1 MDYIIEK
8 IKNID
13 SLYNLNLKENVDENI
28 LFLSILKAN
37 RYDLLKNSNIKIHI
51 DNTESSIKLIE
62 YLLSNEDILYF
73 INKNG
78 FLFNKETID
87 KISKIVLENYSSDYY
102 KFDIFLKSFFNNKEE
117 LNEFIKDN
125 EEFFIKYLHNEK
137 DNVLYIL
144 KNNDYFIKIILKE
157 KYIKLINNIE
167 NYSLNNLKELAT
179 IINDGI
185 ELPYFLGN
193 DRFMYHLFELKTQLQ
208 PKEFVLL
215 LNLLKEKSLYDRKD
229 NIFNDLINQNIE
241 YLINL
246 IDQFGI
252 LPKCLVESEIFRD
265 QCIKRNRI
273 DLAVK
278 CILPKDIFK
287 DENLVKKYS
296 TELRIDL
303 KDFYSR
309 GKYFLDYYEKNNN
322 IFNTLLATT
331 LKNNIFN
338 IGNEHLERFSNDI
351 SIQIDIAKLND
362 KESKIFTEI
371 LKMYNYEE
379 FDISF
384 MIANILNNISN
395 YKELINSID
404 LSIMSKEDLKTL
416 VKVLQL
422 SNNQYNIKNIDDLR
436 NYRNKK
442 MEYLKLN
449 LNKDSLLKL
458 LFNINLNQAV
468 NINNQYC
475 YDRKQKILNL
485 LNNSELPKEI
495 LEYLNII
502 NKIIEC
508 NNLED
513 ITKLYNK
520 YKDINLYDLEIPLD
534 TYLRSQYAKLYSNR
548 LYKIKEDKSLKKINY
563 NGKEIKIFIPR
574 ENFNFLIHC
583 VGSCSL
589 QKEIIDTNYQ
599 KDWEDRPQLQDHF
612 IACSYINERGIYSIR
627 SRENI
632 ILGFDSIESGSLF
645 GMGDTDIDSIGFYS
659 KIYNSSRMLMEENG
673 NRAHYFV
680 PSLIVNSINEGYNEI
695 VIERRNCNS
704 KNKEHFKRMPNYI
717 IMMADSLDKNNFNF
731 LEDLYTKDLVFL
743 SEEDKKEI
751 NNVIDSVKIKKI
763 LIKYRD
769 VINKN
774 AKIKNM
780 EENELLN
787 LYVSLIIKSKY
798 FEDCLKATS
807 EFDIPLIIIDKLYY
821 FNKILTESMYSEK
834 EKNTIYE
841 TYIKSDEYMKQKIF
855 NIVSKGGNINSILEK
870 NSNFSI
876 TL

>member
-287 DENLVKKYS
+287 DE
-296 TELRIDL
+296 
-303 KDFYSR
+303 
-309 GKYFLDYYEKNNN
+309 
-322 IFNTLLATT
+322 
-331 LKNNIFN
+331 
-338 IGNEHLERFSNDI
+338 
-351 SIQIDIAKLND
+351 
-362 KESKIFTEI
+362 
-371 LKMYNYEE
+371 
-379 FDISF
+379 
-384 MIANILNNISN
+384 
-395 YKELINSID
+395 
-404 LSIMSKEDLKTL
+404 
-416 VKVLQL
+416 
-422 SNNQYNIKNIDDLR
+422 
-436 NYRNKK
+436 
-442 MEYLKLN
+442 
-449 LNKDSLLKL
+449 
-458 LFNINLNQAV
+458 
-468 NINNQYC
+468 
-475 YDRKQKILNL
+475 
-485 LNNSELPKEI
+485 
-495 LEYLNII
+495 
-502 NKIIEC
+502 
-508 NNLED
+508 
-513 ITKLYNK
+513 
-520 YKDINLYDLEIPLD
+520 
-534 TYLRSQYAKLYSNR
+534 
-548 LYKIKEDKSLKKINY
+548 
-563 NGKEIKIFIPR
+563 
-574 ENFNFLIHC
+574 
-583 VGSCSL
+583 
-589 QKEIIDTNYQ
+589 
-599 KDWEDRPQLQDHF
+599 
-612 IACSYINERGIYSIR
+612 
-627 SRENI
+627 
-632 ILGFDSIESGSLF
+632 
-645 GMGDTDIDSIGFYS
+645 
-659 KIYNSSRMLMEENG
+659 
-673 NRAHYFV
+673 
-680 PSLIVNSINEGYNEI
+680 
-695 VIERRNCNS
+695 
-704 KNKEHFKRMPNYI
+704 
-717 IMMADSLDKNNFNF
+717 
-731 LEDLYTKDLVFL
+731 
-743 SEEDKKEI
+743 
-751 NNVIDSVKIKKI
+751 
-763 LIKYRD
+763 
-769 VINKN
+769 
-774 AKIKNM
+774 
-780 EENELLN
+780 
-787 LYVSLIIKSKY
+787 
-798 FEDCLKATS
+798 
-807 EFDIPLIIIDKLYY
+807 
-821 FNKILTESMYSEK
+821 
-834 EKNTIYE
+834 
-841 TYIKSDEYMKQKIF
+841 
-855 NIVSKGGNINSILEK
+855 
-870 NSNFSI
+870 
-876 TL
+876 